1 MILKQFEGQDRKD
14 LSMIEVAH
22 AILEQKGDVVDFT
35 ELLIEIQNYLEL
47 SELELESR
55 MVRFYTDLNID
66 GRFIS
71 LGENRWGLRGWYPI
85 DAIDEEI
92 ISSAEAEDDRP
103 VSRRKKRKY
112 NAFSEGDDMIDYND
126 DDPEDADDI
135 YDTDLDDY
143 GDTRGLT
150 LIEDDAVDLDDDENQ
165 ELGEYASDLSD
176 FGDDDLDLDGD
187 ASFEAEDDEADDFE
201 SEDEE
206 YEEELQD
213 EEE

>member
-112 NAFSEGDDMIDYND
+112 NAFSEGDD
-126 DDPEDADDI
+126 
-135 YDTDLDDY
+135 
-143 GDTRGLT
+143 
-150 LIEDDAVDLDDDENQ
+150 NQ

>member
-143 GDTRGLT
+143 GD
-150 LIEDDAVDLDDDENQ
+150 VDVT
-165 ELGEYASDLSD
+165 ATT
-176 FGDDDLDLDGD
+176 
-187 ASFEAEDDEADDFE
+187 
-201 SEDEE
+201 
-206 YEEELQD
+206 
-213 EEE
+213 

>member
-35 ELLIEIQNYLEL
+35 EL

-143 GDTRGLT
+143 GDVDEEDEDDDDTRGLT
-150 LIEDDAVDLDDDENQ
+150 LIEDDAVDLDDESQ

-176 FGDDDLDLDGD
+176 CGDDDLDLDGD

>member
-14 LSMIEVAH
+14 LSMIEAAH
-22 AILEQKGDVVDFT
+22 AILTKKAMWQTLYGNYRLK
-35 ELLIEIQNYLEL
+35 IQNCLEL

-71 LGENRWGLRGWYPI
+71 QGRIVGALRGWYPI

-92 ISSAEAEDDRP
+92 ILALKEDDRP

-126 DDPEDADDI
+126 DPEDAW
-135 YDTDLDDY
+135 YL
-143 GDTRGLT
+143 RHRLT
-150 LIEDDAVDLDDDENQ
+150 TIR
-165 ELGEYASDLSD
+165 
-176 FGDDDLDLDGD
+176 
-187 ASFEAEDDEADDFE
+187 
-201 SEDEE
+201 
-206 YEEELQD
+206 
-213 EEE
+213 